1 MATEARIVER
11 HTVESCWPYLLE
23 MLQAMDAVSEAEAAA
38 IWDDVEAWATRRGYE
53 TPKQWAAR
61 YDATMADL
69 EDMPTEARIARNAD
83 RTRRALWPDHDA
95 PLGLDEGRGAR

>member
-11 HTVESCWPYLLE
+11 RTVESCWPYLLE

-69 EDMPTEARIARNAD
+69 EDMPTEAMIDRAIAVA
-83 RTRRALWPDHDA
+83 RTGSRPSLGE